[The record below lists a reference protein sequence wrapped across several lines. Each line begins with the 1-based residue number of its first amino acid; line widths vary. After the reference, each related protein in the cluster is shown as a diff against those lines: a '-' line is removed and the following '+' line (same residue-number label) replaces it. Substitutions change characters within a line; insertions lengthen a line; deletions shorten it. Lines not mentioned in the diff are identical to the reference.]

1 MGEVAVFAPTVI
13 VFESRPNIQI
23 FPDSQRFIPIDRY
36 GNSKL
41 VEFMIP
47 IPDNLSGQ
55 EAKLRVKVLNGKS
68 KLVDEL
74 LTFPVI

>member
-47 IPDNLSGQ
+47 IPEDLSGQ
-55 EAKLRVKVLNGKS
+55 EALVKVQIFNGKS